1 MAKDSMTFKL
11 FGRDV
16 SLSKTFN
23 TAGKNAGKFGKDGSK
38 ALGGIA
44 MAGAGLAGVGLAAA
58 AFAGKSIGAFQ
69 QVGGES
75 LKLQRYMGGT
85 IEDASRLGHVAAMT
99 GIDSE
104 SMAKSMG
111 VLSKNLVANSA
122 VAKGLGVSYRDAN
135 GDMLPMT
142 EILPQLADK
151 FAGMEAGPEKTA
163 LALKLFG
170 KQGMNMLPMLNKGA
184 EGIKALTAE
193 SDALGTTLTDKD
205 AQAVKDAT
213 ANKRKMSQAVKGLQ
227 ISIGK
232 NLLPI
237 VQTFVTWMTTKVVP
251 AVKDVVGF
259 LERNKAVV
267 VGVASVLVPLVGGM
281 FAFVKV
287 MQVVAA
293 LTKAWAVA
301 QLILNSAFLANPLTW
316 VVIGI
321 VALVAAIV
329 IAYKRSETFR
339 NIVQGALRAVG
350 AAFTWL
356 KDKAVA
362 AFQWIKTKGW
372 DFLVSV
378 IKNSPLG
385 LQIRA
390 AFAAFKWF
398 RDKIGGV
405 VTWIIDKW
413 DDIKV
418 WFKTLPEAIS
428 RVADRIQAALVWP
441 FKMAFNLISKAW
453 NATIGG
459 LSFSIP
465 DWVKFT
471 GNPIAIALAGKSV
484 SIPRAPEVA
493 MAVGGLARADGMAML
508 HKGEVVMPYERAM
521 GIERGS
527 GGPTVVIQGGTFIG
541 TDLRRA
547 ARELNAA
554 LRADGARGLV
564 TA

>member
-1 MAKDSMTFKL
+1 MARDSMTFKL

-16 SLSKTFN
+16 SLSKTFK
-23 TAGKNAGKFGKDGSK
+23 TAGRNADKFGKGAGKSI
-38 ALGGIA
+38 GGIA
-44 MAGAGLAGVGLAAA
+44 AAGAGLAGVGIAAA

-111 VLSKNLVANSA
+111 VLSKNLTGNAKVAQ
-122 VAKGLGVSYRDAN
+122 GLGINYRDAN
-135 GDMLPMT
+135 GQMKPMAD
-142 EILPQLADK
+142 ILPQLADK
-151 FAGMEAGPEKTA
+151 FAKMEAGPEKTA

-170 KQGMNMLPMLNKGA
+170 KQGMAMLPMLNKGS

-193 SDALGTTLTDKD
+193 SDALGTTLNDKD

-213 ANKRKMSQAVKGLQ
+213 LNKRKMSESIKGLQ
-227 ISIGK
+227 IAIGK

-237 VQTFVTWMTTKVVP
+237 VQRFVTWMTTKVVP
-251 AVKDVVGF
+251 AIKGVVGF
-259 LERNKAVV
+259 LEQNKAIVTT
-267 VGVASVLVPLVGGM
+267 VAAVLVPLVGGL

-287 MQVVAA
+287 MQIVAA
-293 LTKAWAVA
+293 VTKAWAVA
-301 QLILNSAFLANPLTW
+301 QLILNSAFLASPLTW
-316 VVIGI
+316 IVIGI

-329 IAYKRSETFR
+329 IAYKRSAVFR
-339 NIVQGALRAVG
+339 AVVQGALRAVG

-356 KDKAVA
+356 KDRAVA

-372 DFLVSV
+372 DFLVKV

-385 LQIRA
+385 LQVRA
-390 AFAAFKWF
+390 AFAAFRWL
-398 RDKIGGV
+398 RNKIGGAV
-405 VTWIIDKW
+405 NWISNKW
-413 DDIKV
+413 DGFVAFIKGM
-418 WFKTLPEAIS
+418 PARIS
-428 RVADRIQAALVWP
+428 GFAQTIVDALLWP
-441 FKMAFNLISKAW
+441 FKTAFNAVASLWNNTVGKISF
-453 NATIGG
+453 TIPSWVPVVGG
-459 LSFSIP
+459 KGFSMPQMPTI
-465 DWVKFT
+465 
-471 GNPIAIALAGKSV
+471 
-484 SIPRAPEVA
+484 A
-493 MAVGGLARADGMAML
+493 MAVGGLAKADGMAML

-521 GIERGS
+521 RIERGG

-554 LRADGARGLV
+554 LKAEGGRGLV
-564 TA
+564 TV